1 MREIRRRRTRAV
13 GAFPDGK
20 SALMLAAGRLRHIT
34 GTQREAKR
42 NLKMDLLRNLDLPEA
57 CKRIALA
64 LQQVQAF
71 LRLEKSRLHS
81 LGLRC
86 VS

>member
-71 LRLEKSRLHS
+71 LMLEKSRLHS